1 MKEPMGDAAAAAA
14 TVALPAARRRTR
26 WRRRGVALAAV
37 LLLSSAWPDRPS
49 VPVLGATPADWNPRS
64 FWYYPWG
71 ASGVHKGI
79 DIFAPEGRPV
89 LAATPGL
96 VLRSGFHDAGGNT
109 IAVLGPR
116 WRIHYYAHLSR
127 LDAAAGTWVRRGQT
141 LGAVGS
147 TGNAAGKPA
156 HLHYTIMT
164 LLPYAWR
171 ATAGPQGWR
180 KMFFLDPN
188 AELSGRGRVR
198 IAVPPARAA
207 S

>member
-1 MKEPMGDAAAAAA
+1 MNESAGGATTPVAAAMLQAGGH
-14 TVALPAARRRTR
+14 
-26 WRRRGVALAAV
+26 WRRLRRWAIAVAAV
-37 LLLSSAWPDRPS
+37 FVLSLAWPDHPAL
-49 VPVLGATPADWNPRS
+49 PVQGATRADWNPRS

-96 VLRSGFHDAGGNT
+96 VIRSGLHGAGGNM

-127 LDAAAGTWVRRGQT
+127 RDVAGGDWVWQGEV

-147 TGNAAGKPA
+147 TGNAVGKPP
-156 HLHYTIMT
+156 HLHYAIITAV
-164 LLPYAWR
+164 PYPWR
-171 ATAGPQGWR
+171 LTAEPQGWQ
-180 KMFFLDPN
+180 KTFFLDPG
-188 AELSGRGRVR
+188 AEV
-198 IAVPPARAA
+198 AD
-207 S
+207 